1 MSCSIDNKIAELTGQ
16 NPGQNVYVIKSEH
29 QSEVR
34 VMVQNELD
42 RLKNTDFKLIPFE
55 LIEGEI
61 ESGIKSIYN
70 SKNKTLR
77 VKFDPE
83 VMPNYLSFL
92 EWEESQRQLEMV
104 KEWENRNG
112 EQLTFGFSSPINNMD
127 LSEAADNNLPTPI
140 VSKPVNFKEWK
151 NNREEM
157 IKKLENLAN
166 RYRKLKEKAKLGQVN
181 KAIKELKDQ
190 LNKVNSNDATV
201 LHESLIKE
209 IDILD
214 NLLTLVNEDAMTGLD
229 LLEANNIRQRI
240 DELSMY
246 FLGYDIEGNNFSK
259 SLKDLLE
266 NTFPNDIANIKSKIN
281 DLSRKYIDS
290 TGKIVTAIFEDDS
303 LVKEHKKSM
312 TDKEWE
318 DFHNKIITILN
329 ENKQSDEIGIERKFL
344 SAKQVNS
351 VLGDLLISLRDANY
365 QKEVGL
371 TKQLVIDM
379 KDAWLKIMTLTNMQG
394 EKLTNKLYQKDVFG
408 NMTNKIISMYND
420 KFGKT
425 LSSIAN
431 YRTLFYQKQNST
443 SYKNWMQ
450 EFKAG
455 VDIIEPYKLKVFYDL
470 YKNNPAYKEFFTY
483 SEAEMQQYEKETR
496 EKLGNIIYE
505 TELKKQLE
513 SIKNYLFEL
522 DNNLLGSVMDKYQK
536 NPMKF
541 TQNFYSDNYDKPDVE
556 SSLYLEPTYIS
567 YYPKNEINQDFKK
580 IESEEHGKELM
591 DFWKIAHELER
602 YSNSIF
608 QAEEIRVKN
617 NELINNRDVFAE
629 INNSEASK
637 QVKFFKRI
645 PLWFKTGYENWKAN
659 FTRNQDNRTV
669 KDLVLNYGSYGK
681 DVKNRWK
688 NLYKSKSINELYNI
702 IKEKGLDITK
712 LQNVPTEDLKEVI
725 SEALSQL
732 EINKQSKYDMFES
745 INKMVELARNIN
757 TRRNSVNV
765 FNLMM
770 DYNKQSNPKTGQN
783 VERNFLTDWFNLNIK
798 GENFGKNIV
807 PGKFRDIKL
816 STNKD
821 KLEKDF
827 ENFINKEGKNSI
839 GEYGFTFN
847 DLFYKK
853 INDKYFEIDGPDMTE
868 ITKEKIDEK
877 YNEYIN
883 KFLEN
888 LGTIYTPGTIALG
901 LKSNMS
907 KAAMAGL
914 KVPGGITNRLAGMVQ
929 NMNMAI
935 TEEAGYNIEQY
946 QYSRQFLIFD
956 NTNKYILK
964 LGNFSGINKL
974 LGFAG
979 TRKGKKLETL
989 KLFATNLHL
998 LESVT
1003 DDLKVQEGTLQTVT
1017 NDVMNMMFDFSIN
1030 NPEWKNQMEL
1040 LLSIMQNIKIKDK
1053 NGNEVPIFDGKTQE
1067 FIWIPGTLQLKD
1079 EFKTET
1085 NIDNYEN
1092 FKEDKNGNAPQRL
1105 LVGKYKAA
1113 KMAGQGN
1120 YAMDDRMTFEN
1131 SASGKL
1137 SVMYIKWL
1145 AGNSYRQYGA
1155 KDSDI
1160 STGKINIEGNK
1171 RILLK
1176 HAPTLSIYLILLRP
1190 NTTTTAISGLL
1201 TGTSLFYGLSTVAML
1216 GSGLLSLGAIL
1227 ATAKMLGV
1235 FNKNSAFRQDPRN
1248 TLKNVKNQF
1257 IEKEELSLAL
1267 NFAIEIAKRS
1277 VNIVPQYFYMK
1288 GPISENNIKTRNF
1301 KYMPEGMTEQERN
1314 LLSASAMDVSQK
1326 LGIFLSTSIASI
1338 LVLGLFLLVS
1348 GDDDDEK
1355 TKTAKKLEELLNM
1368 NLNIK
1373 NNMYNDIN
1381 KYTNPIAFNDAAATL
1396 SFFNTLNQF
1405 RKHYV
1410 YNDKGETLLTNYQ
1423 EGKITSEQYINKIAV
1438 DASKFTGFPT
1448 QFVKLATNDDA
1459 LLIGDE
1465 KAYSKKDWFDEI
1477 LIGKTKKPEDNYK
1490 QLIDVIRDE
1499 HRNDIKAKIR
1509 NYYRE
1514 NNQEINEDEI
1524 SDKVSKFYNQLG
1536 LTKGKKDT
1544 YQNVYENSK
1553 ELDIKQAIE
1562 DVNIGTLE
1570 KTKKKKTKSE
1580 DNEFSAE

>member
-1 MSCSIDNKIAELTGQ
+1 MSCNPIKNKIVELTGQ

-34 VMVQNELD
+34 SMVQNELN
-42 RLKNTDFKLIPFE
+42 RLKTTDFTLIPFE

-92 EWEESQRQLEMV
+92 EWEESQKELEMV

-112 EQLTFGFSSPINNMD
+112 EQLTFGLSSPINNMD
-127 LSEAADNNLPTPI
+127 LSEAANNNLPTPI

-541 TQNFYSDNYDKPDVE
+541 TQNFYSDNFDKPDVE

-591 DFWKIAHELER
+591 DFWKIVHELER

-608 QAEEIRVKN
+608 QSEGIRVKN

-757 TRRNSVNV
+757 TRRNSINV

-827 ENFINKEGKNSI
+827 ENFIDKEGKNSI

-877 YNEYIN
+877 YNEYTN

-946 QYSRQFLIFD
+946 QYSRQFLMFD

-1079 EFKTET
+1079 EFKTEA

-1105 LVGKYKAA
+1105 LVGRYKAA

-1216 GSGLLSLGAIL
+1216 GSGLLSLGAIF

-1248 TLKNVKNQF
+1248 TLKNIKNQF
-1257 IEKEELSLAL
+1257 AEKEERYLAL

-1288 GPISENNIKTRNF
+1288 GPISENNIKARNF

-1355 TKTAKKLEELLNM
+1355 IKTAKKLEELLNM

-1465 KAYSKKDWFDEI
+1465 KAYSKKDWFDEM

-1509 NYYRE
+1509 NYYRD

-1524 SDKVSKFYNQLG
+1524 SDKVRKFYNQLG
-1536 LTKGKKDT
+1536 LTKKDSYKNT
-1544 YQNVYENSK
+1544 YENVK

-1562 DVNIGTLE
+1562 DVNIETLE

-1580 DNEFSAE
+1580 DNEFAAE